1 MEEYLLHHCVTSD
14 VYKPAD
20 NEDHQASAS
29 FWQTSGRAE
38 CVVVQENRQAYGASR
53 VILSA
58 MLNLVLQ
65 SVKTKNVL
73 LFTLESPQVGQGI
86 GTSEKLTHV
95 DYSADATNF
104 QSSTSSKSQLLEKMV
119 HDIESMEAKVEL
131 NGATSARP
139 LVVVLDSLNVLLQQT
154 SLQQVLLFLR
164 RLRQHAVVGSVIAR
178 LNAGAESP
186 GVAQALAAQATATIL
201 VETRSSLR
209 SYPLLAT
216 ERRREIPKEMHGFVL
231 FVRQKKNG
239 RSSESIEYFQVQ
251 SDTVQFVAAGD
262 VDGHCAS
269 ADSAPTA
276 KDATTQSTPS
286 GRKSELGRT
295 SQPDAK
301 PTSPTSTLQFE
312 SSDQPPL
319 PVRQEEMSFN
329 LSISAAEQRAKSQVQ
344 LPYMHQGL
352 TGVSSGSSSND
363 GDNKSRVTAD
373 AAGSNT
379 LFFIDEDDPDWD
391 DDDLDDDLDI

>member
-1 MEEYLLHHCVTSD
+1 MGS
-14 VYKPAD
+14 
-20 NEDHQASAS
+20 SAYRRDDIIVA
-29 FWQTSGRAE
+29 F
-38 CVVVQENRQAYGASR
+38 CVVCGVQ
-53 VILSA
+53 
-58 MLNLVLQ
+58 
-65 SVKTKNVL
+65 
-73 LFTLESPQVGQGI
+73 ESPQVGQGI

-231 FVRQKKNG
+231 FVRQKKVLVHALIESLATYSANMLPLQNG